1 MIKINTPLIIRAD
14 QTTLGEFEQQAI
26 SNFAS
31 HVYNLWWD
39 QTEGNNKEENTIY
52 SIGFYKTFYDKT
64 AKNKFEIN
72 PKNINFEMLITDL
85 LKKLQEHDS
94 LLDLAHKGMQGNP
107 PEVMIKSNKD
117 IKNYEKLFGA
127 GEFPFLVIRAFRLGN
142 TEYFCYTITR

>member
-52 SIGFYKTFYDKT
+52 SLGFYKTFYDKT

-72 PKNINFEMLITDL
+72 PKNINFEMLITDVYD
-85 LKKLQEHDS
+85 KVQEHVCF
-94 LLDLAHKGMQGNP
+94 LDALNSKTQGNP
-107 PEVMIKSNKD
+107 PEVKMCLAKD
-117 IKNYEKLFGA
+117 IKDYKKLFGV
-127 GEFPFLVIRAFRLGN
+127 GEFPYILIRAFRLGN